1 VNEALWTEKYR
12 PRSVSDCILP
22 ERLKKTFQAYVDNKK
37 IPNLL
42 FTGSHPGV
50 GKTTVARAMC
60 EEIGLNY
67 LFLYSS
73 DERGIDTMRHKVSQY
88 ASSISFT
95 KYKKVVILDEADGIT
110 HDAQQALRGVIE
122 RFQNNCTFI
131 LTCNFKD
138 RLIEPIHSRCVVE
151 DFTLRREERSKIAGL
166 FLKRLKKILEHES
179 VPYDEAALVE
189 IIKKFFPDFR
199 RTIGELQRFAVSGRI
214 DAGVVA
220 QIAGLRNLGELT
232 KTLKEKDF
240 NEMRKWVATNSDFD
254 KYQIWRKLYTAL
266 GEHMKPETI
275 PIFIMALNQHDYQSA
290 FVADQELNLVAC
302 LTTVM
307 ADCEF
312 K

>member
-1 VNEALWTEKYR
+1 MNEALWVEKYR
-12 PRSVSDCILP
+12 PHTVSDCILP
-22 ERLKKTFQAYVDNKK
+22 ERLKKTFQTYVNKK
-37 IPNLL
+37 TIPNLL
-42 FTGSHPGV
+42 FTGASPGV

-60 EEIGLNY
+60 EEIGLNH

-73 DERGIDTMRHKVSQY
+73 DERGIDTMRHKVTQY

-110 HDAQQALRGVIE
+110 QDAQNALRGVME
-122 RFQNNCTFI
+122 RFPNNCTFI

-151 DFTLRREERSKIAGL
+151 DFSLRREEKVKIAAM
-166 FLKRLKKILEHES
+166 FLRRLKKILDSEVVTYEE
-179 VPYDEAALVE
+179 PALVE

-199 RTIGELQRFAVSGRI
+199 RTIGELQRFAVSGHI

-232 KTLKEKDF
+232 KTLKDKDF

-254 KYQIWRKLYTAL
+254 KYQIWRNLYTAL
-266 GEHMKPETI
+266 AEHMKPETI